1 MHNVRKTVKVQH
13 LVIKVVLKEFSASN
27 RPFYLVPFSLHLQNI

>member
-27 RPFYLVPFSLHLQNI
+27 RPFYLVHFSLHLQNI